1 MDKKDLIAFFQELR
15 LNIVAANPE
24 YAELSYTD
32 VLNNTELLAQF
43 EQIFENYNI
52 KKLDIR
58 RIYRY
63 LDRNVKKDVVVD
75 EEDDEDGEL
84 E

>member
-24 YAELSYTD
+24 YADGLSYAD

-43 EQIFENYNI
+43 EQIFDNYNI

-63 LDRNVKKDVVVD
+63 LDRNVKKDVVEAD
-75 EEDDEDGEL
+75 EEDDESDL
-84 E
+84 